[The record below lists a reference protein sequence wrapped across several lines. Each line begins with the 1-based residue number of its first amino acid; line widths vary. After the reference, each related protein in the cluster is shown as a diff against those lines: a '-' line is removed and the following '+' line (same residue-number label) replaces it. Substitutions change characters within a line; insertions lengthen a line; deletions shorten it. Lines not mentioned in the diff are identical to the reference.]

1 MSTFQEL
8 GVIPEIQRAV
18 TELGF
23 EQPMPVQSEV
33 IPRLLAHTRDII
45 ALAQTGTGK
54 TAAFGIPVIQKINVK
69 QLTPQ
74 TLILCPT
81 RELCLQIAGDLTDFS
96 TYVEDIKILPVYG
109 GSSIDSQIRT
119 LKRGVHI
126 IVATPGR
133 LIDLI
138 KRKTVSLGDVHTMV
152 LDEADEMLNMGFSED
167 IDEILS
173 HLPESRSMLLFQPPC
188 RRRLKRLLASI

>member
-69 QLTPQ
+69 QLTPHLLEDDNGPDMFLQ
-74 TLILCPT
+74 PLFSPT
-81 RELCLQIAGDLTDFS
+81 IEPMHPWDAREQSWFEFGDDPDPIDGDYLYRLN
-96 TYVEDIKILPVYG
+96 YVTCREKEGCKY
-109 GSSIDSQIRT
+109 
-119 LKRGVHI
+119 
-126 IVATPGR
+126 
-133 LIDLI
+133 
-138 KRKTVSLGDVHTMV
+138 V
-152 LDEADEMLNMGFSED
+152 LE
-167 IDEILS
+167 
-173 HLPESRSMLLFQPPC
+173 
-188 RRRLKRLLASI
+188 K